1 MKITQNPKFFLAE
14 LPKNDQELDQLIQYQ
29 AQFSKK
35 FHCIEVGKKSYNR
48 YREWVCQ
55 ALLGMVSGG
64 YQQLQKK
71 WEEDTQRNDS
81 WSNEL
86 AQLEERF
93 GEQLNALPD
102 TIYIKLMEDE
112 EGYNSLSVMEN
123 AVGLSERY
131 RGSIEEL
138 GDFDDE
144 LDGNFEILLLEHF
157 EVTNFLLEYPNGD
170 KYGIPSYAS
179 YEGAK
184 KYITDF
190 YTNSLSEDKFDV
202 LAVDRGDD
210 GCESKWIILERKA

>member
-1 MKITQNPKFFLAE
+1 MKITPNPQFFLAE

-55 ALLGMVSGG
+55 ALLGMVNGG

-86 AQLEERF
+86 AQLEEQF
-93 GEQLNALPD
+93 GKELNALPD
-102 TIYIKLMEDE
+102 TIYIKLMSDE

-123 AVGLSERY
+123 AVGLSKRY
-131 RGSIEEL
+131 RNHMEERD
-138 GDFDDE
+138 DFDVGLDTDFE
-144 LDGNFEILLLEHF
+144 LLLLENF
-157 EVTNFLLEYPNGD
+157 EVTKFLIEYPCGD
-170 KYGIPSYAS
+170 KYGIPGYATL
-179 YEGAK
+179 EGAK
-184 KYITDF
+184 KYVTDF
-190 YTNSLSEDKFDV
+190 YTSSLSKDKFDV
-202 LAVDRGDD
+202 IAVDSGDD
-210 GCESKWIILERKA
+210 KFESKWVMLERKC